1 MSDIAATMEEEEAI
15 AKATEGMRALLR
27 PFDPPT
33 RWRMLARVTLAERNE
48 ADSLRMNEVPV
59 VEPPVPTYTPK
70 VRTK

>member
-1 MSDIAATMEEEEAI
+1 MSDIAATMAEEEAI
-15 AKATEGMRALLR
+15 AKATEDMRALLR

-48 ADSLRMNEVPV
+48 ADSLRMNEVEV
-59 VEPPVPTYTPK
+59 AAPPAPTYTPK

>member
-1 MSDIAATMEEEEAI
+1 MAEEEAI
-15 AKATEGMRALLR
+15 AKATEDMRALLR

-48 ADSLRMNEVPV
+48 AESVRLNEIPAA
-59 VEPPVPTYTPK
+59 EPPIPTYTPK

>member
-15 AKATEGMRALLR
+15 AKATEEMRALLR
-27 PFDPPT
+27 PFDAPT

-48 ADSLRMNEVPV
+48 AESQRMAEVPMA
-59 VEPPVPTYTPK
+59 EIPVPTYTPK